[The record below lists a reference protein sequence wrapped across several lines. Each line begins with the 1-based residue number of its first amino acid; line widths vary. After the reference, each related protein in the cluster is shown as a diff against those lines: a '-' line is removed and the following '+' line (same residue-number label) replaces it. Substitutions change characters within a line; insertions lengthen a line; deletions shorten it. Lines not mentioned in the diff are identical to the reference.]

1 MKPQLSL
8 QTNDASLLNEFA
20 NSFEVRKRTL
30 HLVLS
35 RDYPEALKLASELIE
50 LLKKEYHLE

>member
-1 MKPQLSL
+1 MNPQLSL

-30 HLVLS
+30 HLVLT
-35 RDYPEALKLASELIE
+35 RDYPEALTLASALIE
-50 LLKKEYHLE
+50 LLKKEYQLK